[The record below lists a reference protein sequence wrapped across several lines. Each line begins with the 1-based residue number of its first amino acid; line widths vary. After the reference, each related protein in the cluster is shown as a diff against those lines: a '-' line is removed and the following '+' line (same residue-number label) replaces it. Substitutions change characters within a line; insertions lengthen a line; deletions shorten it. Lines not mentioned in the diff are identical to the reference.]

1 MENECELLKE
11 LEPLIAKYEEQK
23 AVILTHFTSL
33 VSTVLSG
40 EVTEVEE
47 IEDIMDRLLDF
58 GDDERFLTLYK
69 KLSRHI
75 YPRHPQMVTEHI
87 NLYRT
92 LYEDNDDA

>member
-1 MENECELLKE
+1 MENECEVLKE

-23 AVILTHFTSL
+23 AIILTHFTSL

-40 EVTEVEE
+40 EITEVEE

-75 YPRHPQMVTEHI
+75 YPRHPQIVTERI
-87 NLYRT
+87 NLFRT
-92 LYEDNDDA
+92 QFEDNDDA